1 MSENCGTMK
10 LDKALGYFRKGGV
23 NVMAFDDIY
32 PEGHQ
37 SGVSVLMH
45 GRRIATCGD
54 VRFEPTPG
62 QWQPVPRQLRRVL
75 DSDANAI
82 VTNLRFPD
90 GDKSL
95 RGTNPMI
102 YPDVELDYRVTV
114 QGKGASVLVTVD
126 LDRPVPDMLRGR
138 LCFNL
143 ELFPG
148 ALFGR
153 PWIMDDQCGVF
164 PRQPNGPMQ
173 GRASLIHRSGHQRLD
188 MNRRPFADRKQLAG
202 DGRSYNPIAAD
213 DWIAEPYAQGRTL
226 TICPDD
232 DASRLAVQCLSEDTC
247 LKLYD
252 GRMNHNNG
260 WFVVSSEIPSG
271 CTTRALCWRI
281 TPNAIPGWRSPAVIQ
296 VSQVGYHP
304 DQAKR
309 AVIEMDPESA
319 LPEAAELYAV
329 TADGERLVQRLA
341 VSPWGKFLRYQY
353 AHADFSGVK
362 AEGLYRLRCAGS
374 ESTLFRIARDVYDRG
389 VWQPVLEY
397 FLPVQMCHMK
407 VREKYRVWHGL
418 CHNDDARM
426 APLNLNH
433 FDGYAQGDS
442 TFTRFKPGDAV
453 PGLNAGGWHDAG
465 DFDLRVESQSGE
477 VYALALAR
485 ECFDVDW
492 DATTVDQASRLVEIH
507 QPDGKNDILQQIE
520 HGMFTLVS
528 GWNAL
533 GRLYRGII
541 CNDLRQYVLLGDAS
555 TMTDGVPGEDDRW
568 VFTEDNPARE
578 LTAAAHLAA
587 GARVLTNFNC
597 TLAWQGLKAAE
608 AVFER
613 TTVPKGDER
622 AECARLHAAA
632 ELFLTTRADAYRRC
646 LIDAAGAFAGNM
658 EQLGW
663 IAARV
668 MDALGDEGFERKIRR
683 ALPALKARLDEQCAE
698 TPYGIPY
705 RPFIWG
711 AGWGIQAMAFRYYFL
726 HRAFPEVFDRA
737 PLENALNFVLGCHPG
752 SNTASFASGVG
763 TKSAT
768 VAYGAN
774 RADWSF
780 IPGGVISGTAL
791 IRPDF
796 PELLEYPFLWQQT
809 EYVLGG
815 GSSNFMF
822 MVLAVQSL
830 LQNGEQDQ

>member
-1 MSENCGTMK
+1 MSNNDTAMK
-10 LDKALGYFRKGGV
+10 LDKALGYFRNGGV

-37 SGVSVLMH
+37 SGVSVIMH
-45 GRRIATCGD
+45 GRRVATCGD

-62 QWQPVPRQLRRVL
+62 QWQPVPKQVRRAL
-75 DSDANAI
+75 DADGNAI
-82 VTNLRFPD
+82 VTELRFPD
-90 GDKSL
+90 EDKSL
-95 RGTNPMI
+95 RGANPMI

-114 QGKGASVLVTVD
+114 RGEGAAVLVTVD
-126 LDRPVPDMLRGR
+126 LDRPVPEAFRGK

-148 ALFGR
+148 VLFGK
-153 PWIMDDQCGVF
+153 PWILDDRCGVF
-164 PRQPNGPMQ
+164 PRQPNGPVKAQQ
-173 GRASLIHRSGHQRLD
+173 GNFPRSGHQRLD
-188 MNRRPFADRKQLAG
+188 VNRRPFADRKRLAG
-202 DGRSYNPIAAD
+202 DGKTYNPILAD

-232 DASRLAVQCLSEDTC
+232 DAMRLVVECLSRDTE

-260 WFVVSSEIPSG
+260 WFVVSSELPPNR
-271 CTTRALCWRI
+271 TLQALCWRI
-281 TPNAIPGWRSPAVIQ
+281 TPCAIPGWRSPTVIQ

-304 DQAKR
+304 DQVKR
-309 AVIEMDPESA
+309 AVLELDPESA
-319 LPEAAELYAV
+319 LPQAAALYAV
-329 TADGERLVQRLA
+329 TADGERFVRRLA
-341 VSPWGKFLRYQY
+341 VASWGRFLRYRY
-353 AHADFSGVK
+353 AHADFSDVK
-362 AEGLYRLRCAGS
+362 AEGLYRLRCGEAQS
-374 ESTLFRIARDVYDRG
+374 ALFKISRDVYDRG
-389 VWQPVLEY
+389 VWQSVLEY
-397 FLPVQMCHMK
+397 FLPVQMCHMR
-407 VREKYRVWHGL
+407 VQEKYRVWHGL

-433 FDGYAQGDS
+433 FDSYAQGDS
-442 TFTRFKPGDAV
+442 TLTRFKPGDAV
-453 PGLNAGGWHDAG
+453 PGLNVGGWHDAG
-465 DFDLRVESQSGE
+465 DYDLRVESQSGE
-477 VYALALAR
+477 VYILALAR
-485 ECFDVDW
+485 ECFGVDY
-492 DATTVDQASRLVEIH
+492 DATTIDQANRLVEIH
-507 QPDGKNDILQQIE
+507 QPDGKNDILQQVE
-520 HGMFTLVS
+520 HGMLSLVG

-541 CNDLRQYVLLGDAS
+541 CNSLRQYVLLGDAS

-587 GARVLTNFNC
+587 GARVLTEFNGA
-597 TLAWQGLKAAE
+597 LAWQGLKAAE
-608 AVFER
+608 AVY
-613 TTVPKGDER
+613 ER
-622 AECARLHAAA
+622 AASPEGDDRVRCARIHAAA
-632 ELFLTTRADAYRRC
+632 ELFLTTGAEAYRSR
-646 LIDAAGAFAGNM
+646 LIGEADFIAAHMG
-658 EQLGW
+658 QVGW
-663 IAARV
+663 IAARLIDRIG
-668 MDALGDEGFERKIRR
+668 DAGFVRR
-683 ALPALKARLDEQCAE
+683 VRDALPALKAELDAQCAE

-705 RPFIWG
+705 KPFIWG

-726 HRAFPEVFDRA
+726 HRVFPEVFDRS

-752 SNTASFASGVG
+752 SNAASFASGVG
-763 TKSAT
+763 TRSAT

-774 RADWSF
+774 RADWSY

-822 MVLAVQSL
+822 MVLAVRSL
-830 LQNGEQDQ
+830 LA